1 MLRLVLLH
9 ARAITIELLRYPA
22 FLVPTL
28 AFPAVF
34 FLFFLGPR
42 TQAEANLR
50 MGTFSGFAVIGVAFF
65 QFGVGIA
72 VERASPWET
81 YLRTLPIGPGARLG
95 ARVLSAVAFAGA
107 AAAILV
113 AVAVVTTDAALAV
126 SQWVALVA
134 TLLLG
139 AVPFAVLGIALGYWA
154 PQRGALPIANLLY
167 LGLSYAGGLW
177 FRAREL
183 PTPVEAVSPYLPT
196 RAFADALAASVEGRL
211 APVRTGASLVGFTAL
226 FALLAAWGY
235 RRDEGTHFR

>member
-1 MLRLVLLH
+1 MLRLMLLH

-22 FLVPTL
+22 FVVPTL

-42 TQAEANLR
+42 TQAAANLQ
-50 MGTFSGFAVIGVAFF
+50 MGTFAGFAVIGVAFF

-81 YLRTLPIGPGARLG
+81 YLRTLPVGPGTRLG
-95 ARVLSAVAFAGA
+95 ARVLSAVVFAGA

-113 AVAVVTTDAALAV
+113 AVAALTTHVMLPPA
-126 SQWVALVA
+126 QWIALVA
-134 TLLLG
+134 TLLVG
-139 AVPFAVLGIALGYWA
+139 AAPFAVLGIALGYWA
-154 PQRGALPIANLLY
+154 PQRGALPIANILY

-183 PTPVEAVSPYLPT
+183 PAPVEAVSRYLPT
-196 RAFADALAASVEGRL
+196 RAYADALAAAVEGRML
-211 APVRTGASLVGFTAL
+211 ALRTGASLVGFTVL